1 MTKTNLF
8 HDSNNSDNIQ
18 MGLPSKS
25 TTIIAFIYFVFKMA
39 TISHHNDF
47 HNGYQYTKLIVNTK
61 GFFYVHNIFPLLN
74 NLIIEM
80 FSFFIAVPMVPDDL
94 LIEYIHYFQLL
105 FGLHVQNH
113 HYQEILLEFLQVS
126 IAHAV
131 DLETLP

>member
-61 GFFYVHNIFPLLN
+61 GFFYVHNIVCQGETLCRQR
-74 NLIIEM
+74 
-80 FSFFIAVPMVPDDL
+80 VPKGSSSRKKTIP
-94 LIEYIHYFQLL
+94 IR
-105 FGLHVQNH
+105 
-113 HYQEILLEFLQVS
+113 ILLEPWHINNKIMQGMRIPGRSYSFMRQGY
-126 IAHAV
+126 
-131 DLETLP
+131 